1 MILDYLAWKAA
12 LGDDTGMSENLLHL
26 HAGLAIFVLTAL
38 LLRKRMRSWIPLTVV
53 VTLALLNEFID
64 YWAGLRWDLASSAID
79 LLNTILWPSVL
90 FLLARRPGRA

>member
-1 MILDYLAWKAA
+1 MSDHRPGILAKLGRILISEESVYGLILVSGMIVVSNTLTGTSANA
-12 LGDDTGMSENLLHL
+12 L
-26 HAGLAIFVLTAL
+26 
-38 LLRKRMRSWIPLTVV
+38 LTVV